1 MKCSRFIAAL
11 MVCVMVMGLGQPA
24 LAWYTFSQVR
34 KDSPAD
40 FNSFLSD
47 CNADELGALM
57 KALRENGEATPEAI
71 SKAVVWRAY
80 NKAIYMF
87 RGDKEIDYHE
97 IVQWAAEKLGVD
109 SIHVKPHSTEVE
121 CFQPS

>member
-1 MKCSRFIAAL
+1 MKCSRFVVAL
-11 MVCVMVMGLGQPA
+11 IVCVIVIGWFSLNSHQ
-24 LAWYTFSQVR
+24 YTFSQVR

-57 KALRENGEATPEAI
+57 KALRENGDATPEAI